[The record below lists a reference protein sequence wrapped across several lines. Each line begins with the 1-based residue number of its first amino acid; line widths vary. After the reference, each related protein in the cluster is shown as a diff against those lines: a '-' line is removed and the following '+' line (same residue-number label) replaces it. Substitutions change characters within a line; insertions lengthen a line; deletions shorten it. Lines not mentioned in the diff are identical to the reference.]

1 MFVAEDS
8 PHVLNAL
15 KDMILEIEG
24 AELIGHA
31 SDAATAAEQITRTN
45 PDFAI
50 LDMQL
55 ASGSGL
61 DVLRSIRQTDRI
73 SGTPVMIVFTSHGGA
88 RLRETCLKLGADY
101 VFNKAKG
108 AETLANVLRS
118 LVALRSPT
126 PDGAGEAP

>member
-1 MFVAEDS
+1 VFVAEDS

-15 KDMILEIEG
+15 KAMILEIEG

-31 SDAATAAEQITRTN
+31 SDAATAAEQIRRTN
-45 PDFAI
+45 PDVAI

-55 ASGSGL
+55 ASGNAL
-61 DVLRSIRQTDRI
+61 DVLRSIHRPYES
-73 SGTPVMIVFTSHGGA
+73 SGAPVVIVFTSHVETQ
-88 RLRETCLKLGADY
+88 LRETCLKLGADY
-101 VFNKAKG
+101 VFNKAKD
-108 AETLANVLRS
+108 AEALANVLRS